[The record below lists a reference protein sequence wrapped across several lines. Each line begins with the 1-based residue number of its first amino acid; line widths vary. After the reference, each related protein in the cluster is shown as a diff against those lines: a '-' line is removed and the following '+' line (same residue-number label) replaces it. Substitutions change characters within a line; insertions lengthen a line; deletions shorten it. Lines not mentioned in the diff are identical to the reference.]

1 MSGNSI
7 GEVFRFTCF
16 GESHGR
22 CVGAVVEGCPPG
34 IKLTVK
40 EIQDQL
46 DKRKPVNPHVSTSR
60 REEDKVE
67 LLSGIYQG
75 CTTGAPISMLV
86 WNNNVDS
93 EMYKELR
100 IKPRPGHADYPAS
113 IKYAGFNDN
122 RGGGRFSGRLTAAFV
137 MAGAVAKKVL
147 DTREIEV
154 LAHTVEIGGVR
165 IRGRPTVSDI
175 RKQVYSNALRCAEPE
190 TAQEMEQI
198 VSATKREDDSC
209 GGIVECIVLNLPV
222 GIGDPI
228 FDALDADLAKAL
240 FTIPAVK
247 GVEFG
252 AGFSVS
258 KMKGSENND
267 HFLVRN
273 EKIAT
278 KTNNSGGILGGMSN
292 GMPVILRVAF
302 KPTPSIAKE
311 QRTVDL
317 VRMIETS
324 LHVRGR
330 HDTCIVPRAVPVV
343 ESMVAITLVDHMLR
357 AETGCR
363 WANKA
368 RLEEN

>member
-1 MSGNSI
+1 
-7 GEVFRFTCF
+7 
-16 GESHGR
+16 
-22 CVGAVVEGCPPG
+22 
-34 IKLTVK
+34 VK
-40 EIQDQL
+40 DVQDQL
-46 DKRKPVNPHVSTSR
+46 DKRRPVNSHVSTSR
-60 REEDKVE
+60 REEEEVE

-75 CTTGAPISMLV
+75 HTTGAPICMLV
-86 WNNNVDS
+86 WNRDVKS

-100 IKPRPGHADYPAS
+100 FKPRPGHADYPAS
-113 IKYAGFNDN
+113 VKYAGFNDN

-147 DTREIEV
+147 DTRDIEV
-154 LAHTVEIGGVR
+154 LAHTVEIGGV
-165 IRGRPTVSDI
+165 IIQGHLTVDDI
-175 RKQVYSNALRCAEPE
+175 RKRVYTNVVRCAEPE
-190 TAQEMEQI
+190 AAREMGKTVSTAKKEG
-198 VSATKREDDSC
+198 DSC

-228 FDALDADLAKAL
+228 FDTLDGDLAKAL

-258 KMKGSENND
+258 KLKGSENND
-267 HFLVRN
+267 HYFVRN
-273 EKIAT
+273 GKIVT

-317 VRMIETS
+317 ARMIETPIQ
-324 LHVRGR
+324 VRGR

-343 ESMVAITLVDHMLR
+343 ESIVALTLVDHILR
-357 AETGCR
+357 AETVCR
-363 WANKA
+363 WASKA
-368 RLEEN
+368 RLGET